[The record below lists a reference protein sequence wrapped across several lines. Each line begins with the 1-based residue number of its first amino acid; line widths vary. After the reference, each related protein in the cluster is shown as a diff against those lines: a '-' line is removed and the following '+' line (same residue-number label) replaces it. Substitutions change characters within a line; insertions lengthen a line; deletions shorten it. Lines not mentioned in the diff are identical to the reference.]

1 MRKSDKKGPNSK
13 FPRCLIFNFFCGGS
27 WGNLPKNGTNLRSG
41 ELFLGFQPFR
51 PLCISITFIYSW
63 NTGYCLNEESHNW
76 CQYVTRG
83 KTSQY
88 ESPQLLQCLDGF
100 PEWSQKSKLLLSFV
114 HPTLYLYLYYCAAT
128 KVLPHPVLYN
138 NISTPNHTPSIEHT
152 INEWWSFPRM
162 NRVTQ
167 QGTQTL
173 SFFVLLWFSF

>member
-1 MRKSDKKGPNSK
+1 MAGIVSVQRE
-13 FPRCLIFNFFCGGS
+13 
-27 WGNLPKNGTNLRSG
+27 T
-41 ELFLGFQPFR
+41 
-51 PLCISITFIYSW
+51 ISITFIYSW

-88 ESPQLLQCLDGF
+88 GSPQLLQCLDGF

-114 HPTLYLYLYYCAAT
+114 HPTLYLYFYYGAAT
-128 KVLPHPVLYN
+128 KVLPYPVLYN
-138 NISTPNHTPSIEHT
+138 NISTPNLTPTIEHI

-173 SFFVLLWFSF
+173 SFFVLLWFSFWLYNWLLGLQTGAIALRETPAALFGQL